1 MKCDPV
7 GRPGG
12 SEWGCLPV
20 TSSQGI
26 RHVLLYNTTIILE
39 GNNDSDD
46 DERMVRTGMP
56 LLVYIGAAWTPGE
69 QFGSGVSPIAS
80 STF

>member
-1 MKCDPV
+1 M
-7 GRPGG
+7 
-12 SEWGCLPV
+12 
-20 TSSQGI
+20 
-26 RHVLLYNTTIILE
+26 